1 MAITAYTPQ
10 TYKTTDYGNTLKLAE
25 KAGST
30 LSTPQYQT
38 PEALSKTTQSV
49 YSSLDPIKRTTNASI
64 NQQYNTSQ
72 RALADHLAATGY
84 QKSGGVDR
92 TAFSGMEMGRNTALA
107 NNNSNLWAQAL
118 TAAQQQQQTALN
130 ERSMLQGQAQNAFA
144 NSMAGNQA
152 QASENQYG
160 ANLANTQQNTLL
172 AQQQAAGNEIYQ
184 QQALAEQIAARQASN
199 ALSTADLT
207 GIAPNGQQTLASQQ
221 FANAQAQQA
230 LQNQYTQA
238 GITGLFNGQQT
249 EPARQAQTS
258 AQQAAINAYLNYQ
271 LGTAEQTGSL
281 PVIQGFNW
289 GDYLKQLSAGQVT
302 NIA

>member
-184 QQALAEQIAARQASN
+184 QQALAEQIAARQAGN
-199 ALSTADLT
+199 ALSAADL
-207 GIAPNGQQTLASQQ
+207 NGVYGGEQTLAARQL
-221 FANAQAQQA
+221 ANAQAQQA